1 MTSKSGVQRHTGGFT
16 LIELMIVVAIIG
28 ILASIALPAYQTYVA
43 KSQAV
48 VGLAEITAAKVVVES
63 RIAEGIDATV
73 IVPEEIGLQTT
84 TQRCA
89 VVVSVAGSGESTLQC
104 ALKGSSMVDGLFVTL
119 SRTADSG
126 GKTGTW
132 TCSSTVAEKI
142 KPRDCI

>member
-1 MTSKSGVQRHTGGFT
+1 MTSTNRVKGKAGGFT

-48 VGLAEITAAKVVVES
+48 IGLAEITAVKVVVES
-63 RIAEGIDATV
+63 RVAEGIDATV
-73 IVPEEIGLQTT
+73 TVPEEIGLQTT

-89 VVVSVAGSGESTLQC
+89 IVVSVAASGESTLQC

-119 SRTADSG
+119 TRSADSG
-126 GKTGTW
+126 GKSGVW

-142 KPRDCI
+142 KPRDCL